1 MTLLLRR
8 PLSTRG
14 GILRDKKKGKLTKVK
29 AEGKITF
36 KGKLDKAGS
45 LSICT
50 FACLPSVPCQ
60 NKEAST

>member
-45 LSICT
+45 LSIYT
-50 FACLPSVPCQ
+50 SACLPAVP
-60 NKEAST
+60 